1 MCQAGYSITLVN
13 LFLPA
18 IQPSIFNI
26 QSFPTVSKEIRVALL
41 TIVAIAALVVG
52 YNFLRGSNVLSSDRT
67 YYATYPKVDGL
78 NVGAQVVLNGIKV
91 GQVKNME
98 LLPSKGNSVRVALSL
113 GKDIVVGDSTS
124 ASLGGTL
131 LGSKGITLALGPN
144 TKVYTG
150 GEEIRT
156 VTPASIAD
164 AFQAKAL
171 PVLDT
176 VGATL
181 ANING
186 FLNRDA
192 QTSIQGTLLGARAST
207 EALQKLI
214 VDNQRN
220 INQITSNLAEMSTA
234 LNKTTSKLDRIAVNF
249 AQLTDSLKQAP
260 VGPALRRLNATMAE
274 AQTTVAGLNRALNDK
289 KGSMGKLLNDTLLY
303 NNLNATA
310 GSADALLA
318 DLKANPKRY
327 VHFSVFGGG
336 KAKTEVE
343 TTTTKPNG
351 TKTATETKTTLK

>member
-1 MCQAGYSITLVN
+1 M
-13 LFLPA
+13 
-18 IQPSIFNI
+18 
-26 QSFPTVSKEIRVALL
+26 SKEIKVALL
-41 TIVAIAALVVG
+41 TIVAIAALVIG
-52 YNFLRGSNVLSSDRT
+52 YNFLRGSNVLSSDQT
-67 YYATYPKVDGL
+67 YYATYPKVEGL
-78 NVGAQVVLNGIKV
+78 NVGAMVALNGIKV
-91 GQVKNME
+91 GQVKSMQ
-98 LLPSKGNSVRVALSL
+98 LQPDKGNSVRVALEL
-113 GKDIVVGDSTS
+113 QKDIVVGDSTT

-131 LGSKGITLALGPN
+131 LGSKGITLTLGKN
-144 TKVYTG
+144 SKVYTG

-156 VTPASIAD
+156 VTPSSITD

-181 ANING
+181 SHING

-192 QTSIQGTLLGARAST
+192 QTNIQQTLLGARGTT

-220 INQITSNLAEMSTA
+220 INLITRNLAQMSTA

-249 AQLTDSLKQAP
+249 SQLSDSLKAAP
-260 VGPALRRLNATMAE
+260 VGPALRRLNSTMAE
-274 AQTTVAGLNRALNDK
+274 AQTTVASLNRALNDK

-310 GSADALLA
+310 ASSNDLLV

-336 KAKTEVE
+336 KEKNKVE
-343 TTTTKPNG
+343 TTKKPNG
-351 TKTATETKTTLK
+351 TTTTEVKKVETTPALAPLK